1 MKAIILAAGR
11 GSRLH
16 PYTKNT
22 PKCLTELAGETLIGR
37 QIKTLRECGIDE
49 IVIVT
54 GFMAHKL
61 VLPDTKQVF
70 NPFWATTNMVES
82 LFCAKEFF
90 DDDIFVSYSDIIYE
104 SRNLK
109 ALIESPHAVSVLVDR
124 QWQVY
129 WEHRFK
135 DPLSDAESLI
145 MDDEGCILDIGQK
158 VVNIDSIEA
167 QYMGLMR
174 FQKGGVHALKKAWNS
189 LLTIRREWMERR
201 LAKQAYMTDLL
212 MEMIFLRIQ
221 VHAVIVDGG
230 WLEIDT
236 VSDFEGATSMI
247 VDGSISRFYHFDS

>member
-16 PYTKNT
+16 PYTENT
-22 PKCLTELAGETLIGR
+22 PKCLTELAGETLISR
-37 QIKTLRECGIDE
+37 QIKTLRASGIHE

-104 SRNLK
+104 SRNLN
-109 ALIESPHAVSVLVDR
+109 ALIASPHDVSVLVDR
-124 QWQVY
+124 QWRVY

-158 VVNIDSIEA
+158 VANIDSIEA

-174 FQKGGVHALKKAWNS
+174 FQNGGVQALEKAWNS
-189 LLTIRREWMERR
+189 LFAVRREWMEMRR
-201 LAKQAYMTDLL
+201 VKEAYMTDLL
-212 MEMIFLRIQ
+212 MEMIFLRIP
-221 VHAVIVDGG
+221 VHAVMIDGG

-236 VSDFEGATSMI
+236 VSDYEYAISMI
-247 VDGSISRFYHFDS
+247 ADGSISRFYHFDS